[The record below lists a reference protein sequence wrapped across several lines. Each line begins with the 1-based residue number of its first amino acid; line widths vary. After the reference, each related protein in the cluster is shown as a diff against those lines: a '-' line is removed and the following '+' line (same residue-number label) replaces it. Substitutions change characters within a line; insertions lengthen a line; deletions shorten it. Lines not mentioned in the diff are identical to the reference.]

1 MNSREERS
9 LTVVIP
15 AYNEAQPL
23 PLVLPELLRYAREKN
38 RRVLIVEDGSTDN
51 TREILEQFSGDD
63 NLKVIHH
70 KLNRGYGGALKS
82 GIEAVDTQYMVTIDA
97 DGQHYLED
105 IDLLEEAILTN
116 DADMVVG
123 SRKGRHAASLYR
135 GFGKCLLRCVAKLLM
150 HIPIYDINSGM
161 KIYRTDLAKQYLHL
175 LPDSMAFSD
184 VITLV
189 FISSKNRVL
198 EIPIRIKERIAGK
211 STIGTMTALDTLREI
226 MNVIVLFNPMK
237 IFLPVA
243 LLFVL
248 VGLWWGIPIILKGGG
263 VTPGMSLL
271 ITMGIFSFLLGLI
284 AEQLSRIRK
293 NSKRS
298 YF

>member
-1 MNSREERS
+1 MNSCEKKS

-15 AYNEAQPL
+15 AYNEAQSL
-23 PLVLPELLRYAREKN
+23 PLLLPGLLRYTQDKN
-38 RRVLIVEDGSTDN
+38 YRVLIVEDGSTDN
-51 TREILEQFSGDD
+51 SRGILEQFSGEG

-70 KLNRGYGGALKS
+70 KMNRGYGGALKS
-82 GIEAVDTQYMVTIDA
+82 GIEAVDTEYMVTIDA

-105 IDLLEEAILTN
+105 IDKLAEVMIFN

-123 SRKGRHAASLYR
+123 SRKGQHSASLYR
-135 GFGKCLLRCVAKLLM
+135 GLGKSLLRCVAKLLM
-150 HIPIYDINSGM
+150 PIPIFDINSGM
-161 KIYRTDLAKQYLHL
+161 KIYRTDLARQYIHL
-175 LPDSMAFSD
+175 LPDSMSFSD

-189 FISSKNRVL
+189 FISNKNRVL
-198 EIPIRIKERIAGK
+198 ETPIGIKERIAGK
-211 STIGTMTALDTLREI
+211 STIGTMTALDTLKEI

-237 IFLPVA
+237 IFLPTA
-243 LLFVL
+243 LLFIL

-284 AEQLSRIRK
+284 AEQLSRIRR